1 MSRPYR
7 SGFVAI
13 SGRPNVGKSSLMNY
27 FLGKKLSITTP
38 KPQTTRNRITGI
50 LTEGDTQ
57 VVFIDSPG
65 ITRVSDELTKSL
77 FRTATRI
84 MHEADLVLFLADVS
98 RYAGAISDEALTS
111 LAEVTTP
118 VILTLNKIDTIR
130 KPMLLPL
137 IDGYRRKFEFAEI
150 IPVSVMLGKGMDLL
164 FQTISKYLPDNP
176 PFYDEEMLSELPLRF
191 FIGEFVRE
199 KIFEL
204 LYEEVPYSIAVKV
217 EHFRKK
223 TSKLYIKANIYVER
237 ESQKGIVIGKNGGT
251 LKRVGLA
258 ARNSIEAFL
267 EEQVYLELWVKVR
280 PKWSSDPRS
289 LKEFGYQ

>member
-13 SGRPNVGKSSLMNY
+13 SGRPNVGKSSLMNH
-27 FLGKKLSITTP
+27 FLGKKLSITTS

-50 LTEGDTQ
+50 LTEDETQ
-57 VVFIDSPG
+57 VIFIDSPG
-65 ITRVSDELTKSL
+65 ITDVKDDLTKSL
-77 FRTATRI
+77 LRTATRI
-84 MHEADLVLFLADVS
+84 MHEADLVLLMADAS
-98 RYAGAISDEALTS
+98 KYAGAINK
-111 LAEVTTP
+111 EVLDCLSEVATP
-118 VILTLNKIDTIR
+118 VILAVNKIDTIR

-150 IPVSVMLGKGMDLL
+150 IPISVLLDEGMGILY
-164 FQTISKYLPDNP
+164 QTIAKYLPDNP

-199 KIFEL
+199 KLFEL

-217 EHFRKK
+217 EHFKKK
-223 TSKLYIKANIYVER
+223 TSKLYIKANIFVER
-237 ESQKGIVIGKNGGT
+237 ESQKGIVIGKNGAT
-251 LKRVGLA
+251 LKRIGLA

-280 PKWSSDPRS
+280 PKWSSDPSS
-289 LKEFGYQ
+289 LREFGYR